1 MASTGSF
8 FGKIDLQLNRRN
20 VMSRKQVLAV
30 VAGILSL
37 ATGIF
42 AVRIFWFSPGPA
54 VSEDL
59 PQPPPPVKEFSLNN
73 KRLSGPYTHKN
84 LTIYLVHGENTL
96 PGAVPLTLEQA
107 IKGDWAFV
115 HETGDVNELSIENR
129 STKLEVFVQAGDIV
143 KGGQQDR
150 VLGVDLMIPANSGR
164 IPIDSFCVEHGRWT
178 PRGDERRDRFNGST
192 DYAPSKQMKLAT
204 RTVKSQ
210 GKVWDEV
217 SKSQEKLSVATS
229 SNTMSNI
236 SRSSLQLTLEN
247 DRVREDSS
255 EFVNA
260 LSGIIDGKTDVIGFL
275 FTINNEINSSDI
287 YGSSGLFQKLWPK
300 LLKAAAIEAIAER
313 HEDNAAPTPAKI
325 AEIESFFATA
335 ENAAVTEERKVTD
348 RIKMTTRESDTT
360 AYIQTLDRGNM
371 LHLNYILK

>member
-1 MASTGSF
+1 
-8 FGKIDLQLNRRN
+8 
-20 VMSRKQVLAV
+20 MSRKQVLAV

-42 AVRIFWFSPGPA
+42 AVRVFWFSPGPA
-54 VSEDL
+54 IPENL
-59 PQPPPPVKEFSLNN
+59 PEPPPPVKEFSLNN

-107 IKGDWAFV
+107 IKADWAFV

-129 STKLEVFVQAGDIV
+129 SEKLEVFVQAGDIV

-150 VLGVDLMIPANSGR
+150 VLGVDLIIPAKSGR
-164 IPIDSFCVEHGRWT
+164 IPIDSFCVEQGRWT
-178 PRGDERRDRFNGST
+178 NRGSERRDRFNGST
-192 DYAPSKQMKLAT
+192 DYAPSKQMKLAAKT
-204 RTVKSQ
+204 EKSQ
-210 GKVWDEV
+210 DKVWDEV
-217 SKSQEKLSVATS
+217 SKSQDKLSVATN
-229 SNTMSNI
+229 SNTASNV

-247 DRVREDSS
+247 ERVREDSS

-287 YGSSGLFQKLWPK
+287 YGSSGLFKKLWPK

-313 HEDNAAPTPAKI
+313 HEDNAAPTPATI

-348 RIKMTTRESDTT
+348 RIKMTTRESNTV
-360 AYIQTLDRGNM
+360 AFIESRDRGNM

>member
-1 MASTGSF
+1 MGLCPRN
-8 FGKIDLQLNRRN
+8 GRRQ
-20 VMSRKQVLAV
+20 R
-30 VAGILSL
+30 
-37 ATGIF
+37 
-42 AVRIFWFSPGPA
+42 
-54 VSEDL
+54 
-59 PQPPPPVKEFSLNN
+59 
-73 KRLSGPYTHKN
+73 
-84 LTIYLVHGENTL
+84 
-96 PGAVPLTLEQA
+96 
-107 IKGDWAFV
+107 
-115 HETGDVNELSIENR
+115 LSIENR

-150 VLGVDLMIPANSGR
+150 VLGVDLIIPAKSGR
-164 IPIDSFCVEHGRWT
+164 IPIDSFCVEQGRWT
-178 PRGDERRDRFNGST
+178 TRGSERRDRFNAST
-192 DYAPSKQMKLAT
+192 EYAPSKQMKLAT
-204 RTVKSQ
+204 RTEKSQ
-210 GKVWDEV
+210 GKVWQEV

-229 SNTMSNI
+229 SNTASNT

-255 EFVNA
+255 EFVKA

-275 FTINNEINSSDI
+275 FTINGEINSSDI

-348 RIKMTTRESDTT
+348 RIQMTTRESDTT
-360 AYIQTLDRGNM
+360 AYIQTLDRGTM
-371 LHLNYILK
+371 LHLNYISK